1 MAFSWQWQLSYSL
14 MWRTLLD
21 QDSNGWCRR
30 HAEQTNRRPP
40 WRQQEERAMKK
51 TNRIKSSG
59 FRFTERRAPRANGS
73 RQSPDKARAAMERME
88 LYCMA
93 HPRSPTAVRRPRL
106 FVRDAVWIA
115 LLGPSIEE
123 GIAGFGNMV
132 EAALRAFD
140 AQYLRG
146 LQPPE
151 NASNPSSR
159 TQADCSALRPSDSRA
174 MKQVKIDLA
183 APFDEIAARLRSIP
197 STDNFVDGQD
207 NVASEL
213 SSDLAEVLRSLYE
226 AARGRQ
232 VETQIGFISIAPPI
246 AGFLKDTPFYV
257 ESQADFLLQALARLC
272 AGSSLATSVLSRAVG
287 RGAVAPKAGRQ
298 AHRSSHGQLRALS
311 PVSR

>member
-1 MAFSWQWQLSYSL
+1 M
-14 MWRTLLD
+14 D
-21 QDSNGWCRR
+21 
-30 HAEQTNRRPP
+30 
-40 WRQQEERAMKK
+40 
-51 TNRIKSSG
+51 RIESSR
-59 FRFTERRAPRANGS
+59 FRFTERGASCATAKNQPA
-73 RQSPDKARAAMERME
+73 DTTRAAMERME

-174 MKQVKIDLA
+174 MKQVKIDKA
-183 APFDEIAARLRSIP
+183 APFYEISARLRSI
-197 STDNFVDGQD
+197 T
-207 NVASEL
+207 
-213 SSDLAEVLRSLYE
+213 
-226 AARGRQ
+226 
-232 VETQIGFISIAPPI
+232 
-246 AGFLKDTPFYV
+246 
-257 ESQADFLLQALARLC
+257 
-272 AGSSLATSVLSRAVG
+272 
-287 RGAVAPKAGRQ
+287 
-298 AHRSSHGQLRALS
+298 
-311 PVSR
+311 